1 MRARVSSLIQTIVS
15 NFMKNKQNTQI
26 DTAQLDTFLNNA
38 FCAMGS
44 LALALD
50 EINNLLPAHAQVT
63 ADTCDYMR
71 AVRKIRSTRTPINNW

>member
-15 NFMKNKQNTQI
+15 NFMENKPNTQI
-26 DTAQLDTFLNNA
+26 DTALNNA

-50 EINNLLPAHAQVT
+50 QINNLLPAHAQVT
-63 ADTCDYMR
+63 TDTRDYMR
-71 AVRKIRSTRTPINNW
+71 AVRKIRSKRTPINNW